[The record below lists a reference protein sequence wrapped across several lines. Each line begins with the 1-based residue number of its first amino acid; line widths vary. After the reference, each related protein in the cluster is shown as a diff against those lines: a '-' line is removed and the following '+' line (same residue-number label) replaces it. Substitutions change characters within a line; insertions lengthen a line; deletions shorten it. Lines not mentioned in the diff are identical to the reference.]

1 MFLQIDVSH
10 GQLLFKKRR
19 KPLCL
24 SRLKY
29 FCWVIH
35 PSFQLAVKLQ
45 NTSRKLGGNLR
56 ICTLLSALALAK
68 CLGSSLYF
76 FSYIHSR
83 NLSRLAKTSRTAGQ
97 KVFRGVREREEM
109 ERLRKENRMHAQVH
123 IGRADLFYGTIT
135 AQLELDKWV
144 YISVFNC
151 LLHTNHH
158 NALLSSSST
167 SHNQYLLHWV
177 SKDPRA
183 PFTSNSYGNCD
194 SPWSTHKLT
203 DGWGGIGSW
212 LTCPVIVCMC
222 SQWG

>member
-97 KVFRGVREREEM
+97 KVFRGVREREKRWKDWEKKT
-109 ERLRKENRMHAQVH
+109 ECMHRC
-123 IGRADLFYGTIT
+123 I
-135 AQLELDKWV
+135 LEEPIFSMARSQHSWSWTNEFT
-144 YISVFNC
+144 SVFLTAFFTLITIMHSC
-151 LLHTNHH
+151 HLAALRIISTCFTESAKTHVHHLQATHMVTVTLHGPH
-158 NALLSSSST
+158 T
-167 SHNQYLLHWV
+167 S
-177 SKDPRA
+177 
-183 PFTSNSYGNCD
+183 
-194 SPWSTHKLT
+194 
-203 DGWGGIGSW
+203 
-212 LTCPVIVCMC
+212 
-222 SQWG
+222 

>member
-10 GQLLFKKRR
+10 GQLLFKKKR

-76 FSYIHSR
+76 FFLHTLTQFKQISENKPDSR
-83 NLSRLAKTSRTAGQ
+83 PE
-97 KVFRGVREREEM
+97 GVQRSQRERRDGKTEK
-109 ERLRKENRMHAQVH
+109 RKPNACTGAYWKSRSFLWHDHSTVGVGQM
-123 IGRADLFYGTIT
+123 
-135 AQLELDKWV
+135 
-144 YISVFNC
+144 S
-151 LLHTNHH
+151 LH
-158 NALLSSSST
+158 
-167 SHNQYLLHWV
+167 QC
-177 SKDPRA
+177 
-183 PFTSNSYGNCD
+183 F
-194 SPWSTHKLT
+194 
-203 DGWGGIGSW
+203 
-212 LTCPVIVCMC
+212 
-222 SQWG
+222 

>member
-183 PFTSNSYGNCD
+183 PFTSK
-194 SPWSTHKLT
+194 PIW
-203 DGWGGIGSW
+203 
-212 LTCPVIVCMC
+212 
-222 SQWG
+222 